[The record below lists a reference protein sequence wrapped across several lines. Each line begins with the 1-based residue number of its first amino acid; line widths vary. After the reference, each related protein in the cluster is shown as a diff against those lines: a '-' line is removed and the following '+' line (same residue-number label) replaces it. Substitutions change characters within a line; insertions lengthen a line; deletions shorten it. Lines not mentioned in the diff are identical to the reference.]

1 MDLYFK
7 CFGAVIV
14 FVLTFI
20 ATAEFLR
27 FLSRNFIA
35 CWLYQEGYM
44 IPPRKPVDQL
54 KDKDVRWYVHTKSS
68 VKQAMTDEAFRRG
81 VDLWTLGG
89 AVLASWLQAGCPDFP
104 VGTSELPIPAPSPS
118 SSIAGP
124 KEPEA

>member
-1 MDLYFK
+1 MDDLSYGFLFFVYF
-7 CFGAVIV
+7 VV
-14 FVLTFI
+14 P
-20 ATAEFLR
+20 FLLFR
-27 FLSRNFIA
+27 GFCLSLEEKN
-35 CWLYQEGYM
+35 M
-44 IPPRKPVDQL
+44 IPPRKPADQL

>member
-1 MDLYFK
+1 MDELIDWFSSILSA
-7 CFGAVIV
+7 AVIS
-14 FVLTFI
+14 LI
-20 ATAEFLR
+20 LHPAPRCWFLKVK
-27 FLSRNFIA
+27 N
-35 CWLYQEGYM
+35 M
-44 IPPRKPVDQL
+44 IPPRKPADQL

>member
-1 MDLYFK
+1 
-7 CFGAVIV
+7 
-14 FVLTFI
+14 
-20 ATAEFLR
+20 
-27 FLSRNFIA
+27 
-35 CWLYQEGYM
+35 M
-44 IPPRKPVDQL
+44 IPPRKPADQL
-54 KDKDVRWYVHTKSS
+54 KDKEVRWYVHTKSS